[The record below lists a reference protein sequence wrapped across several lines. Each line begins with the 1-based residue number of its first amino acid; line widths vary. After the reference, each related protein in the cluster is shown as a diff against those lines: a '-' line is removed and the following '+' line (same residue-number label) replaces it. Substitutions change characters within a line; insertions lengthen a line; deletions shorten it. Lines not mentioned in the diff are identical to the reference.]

1 LTPSDQEEVDGAGD
15 LSGVARWDKQR
26 VLYFQ
31 MLIDTSL
38 RPASSPEETW
48 FNSFT
53 STQIADFA
61 QVEKDIL
68 DAMAFSGADEQ
79 MLDSARVAIAS
90 YWPDLDY
97 IDSTETFASSPS
109 GGYFSQRDSVLSLL
123 SSHTEDESGTESS
136 RQSAVTTGL
145 MAALSANAAISA
157 SLAQEIALQQLND
170 FRIRRLLGEPL
181 DSAGY
186 AQMLALAAQP
196 DSTHGRAVYDVVQLL
211 SPCDQETYAP
221 TDEREELEEKGSSSA
236 TTPALTAGQMQVSPN
251 PSTGRIHVAWPS
263 PVSGLLRVFDV
274 YGREAIARNV
284 SSTDRSVDLDMSTKP
299 AGLYR
304 IVLFDERLKPA
315 VSAAVV
321 LTR

>member
-1 LTPSDQEEVDGAGD
+1 V
-15 LSGVARWDKQR
+15 
-26 VLYFQ
+26 
-31 MLIDTSL
+31 
-38 RPASSPEETW
+38 SSPEETW
-48 FNSFT
+48 FNSFA

-79 MLDSARVAIAS
+79 MLDSARTAIAG
-90 YWPDLDY
+90 YWPDLDD
-97 IDSTETFASSPS
+97 IDSTETFTSSPS
-109 GGYFSQRDSVLSLL
+109 SGYFAQRDSVLSLL
-123 SSHTEDESGTESS
+123 SSHTADEANTESG

-181 DSAGY
+181 DSTAY

-221 TDEREELEEKGSSSA
+221 TDEHEELEEKGSSSA
-236 TTPALTAGQMQVSPN
+236 TAPASIVAGQMQISPN
-251 PSTGRIHVAWPS
+251 PTTGRVQVAWTS

-274 YGREAIARNV
+274 YGREALARNV
-284 SSTDRSVDLDMSTKP
+284 SNTDRSVDLDMSTKP

-321 LTR
+321 LMR